1 MLILL
6 MLFWLILSGQFAVFF
21 LIAAAFSVI
30 AIILIDK
37 KLFVNSPVLVGIKY
51 SWLVFTYILLK
62 EIFLSTLN
70 VLKFIWLKPKAITPC
85 YGWLE
90 VKSKDPISQIIY
102 ANSITLTPGTMTMDL
117 KDNKILVHALNLEDM
132 HNSQLEQSV
141 LKLESK

>member
-6 MLFWLILSGQFAVFF
+6 MLFWFILSGQIAAFF

-37 KLFVNSPVLVGIKY
+37 KLFVNSPLLVGIKY

-70 VLKFIWLKPKAITPC
+70 VLKFIWFNPKAITLC
-85 YGWLE
+85 YGWLD
-90 VKSKDPISQIIY
+90 VQSKEPISQIIY